1 LIGLV
6 RDDNGTPVAA
16 RVEIVERGLTAV
28 ADERGHFRF
37 ELPPG
42 HYTVLI
48 EAPGFVS
55 QRKVLRAAP
64 GEQNIYNLDLQRE
77 R

>member
-1 LIGLV
+1 MV
-6 RDDNGTPVAA
+6 RDDKFYNFWASVK
-16 RVEIVERGLTAV
+16 IVERGLSVV
-28 ADERGHFRF
+28 ADGRGQFRF

-42 HYTVLI
+42 RYTLVI

-55 QRKVLRAAP
+55 QRKAVRAAP
-64 GEQNIYNLDLQRE
+64 GEQNIYNVDLQRE